1 MEFTNCC
8 QVSSFVFI
16 INIVIGIYYKYYL
29 YSLLFIILL
38 ITSLIHHS
46 NYTDFTYV
54 LDKTLC
60 LYIVLYGTL
69 LFYQK
74 SKEHFSFIN
83 YNYNNSNN
91 NSNNNK
97 SLFYFKSILF
107 ICVVVSF
114 FIVLYLYY
122 YGYYYKKY
130 VFGTDI
136 VNSFRC
142 HSFIHYLSCIAH
154 SIIMIL

>member
-1 MEFTNCC
+1 MQITNCC
-8 QVSSFVFI
+8 QLSSFVFI
-16 INIVIGIYYKYYL
+16 INIIIGIYYKYYL

-74 SKEHFSFIN
+74 SKEHFTFIN
-83 YNYNNSNN
+83 YNYNNSS
-91 NSNNNK
+91 NSNSNK

-107 ICVVVSF
+107 ICIVVSF
-114 FIVLYLYY
+114 LIVLYLYY

-130 VFGTDI
+130 VFDTDI

-142 HSFIHYLSCIAH
+142 HSFIHYLSCFAH